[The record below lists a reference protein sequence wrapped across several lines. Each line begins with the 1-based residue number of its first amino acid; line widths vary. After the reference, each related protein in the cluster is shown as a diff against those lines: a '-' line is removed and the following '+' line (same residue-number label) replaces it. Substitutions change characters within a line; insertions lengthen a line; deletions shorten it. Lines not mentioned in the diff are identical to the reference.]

1 MVLTTLVLGA
11 AFTTSH
17 WWVWLIVGLVAGFLA
32 TRFVKIPFPHFGI
45 IGIIVVWPRRRISC
59 RAGDK
64 PLASQY
70 HAWLLCHDS
79 CRFPGG
85 CRPPGNHALWRR
97 ARRTTAPRKARSE
110 EHTSELQSHSDL
122 VCRLLLEKKKK
133 TRERTLDKI
142 LGL

>member
-97 ARRTTAPRKARSE
+97 ARRTFENEFVGTTQVVIKELANRKGE
-110 EHTSELQSHSDL
+110 DFN
-122 VCRLLLEKKKK
+122 
-133 TRERTLDKI
+133 
-142 LGL
+142 G